1 MCVRVRVR
9 VATRVHA
16 CLNVTVSVATLV
28 HALICVPNPT
38 PQMPRTVSVRVML
51 KQQRLDRVHPSLSH
65 RGEPHYQ
72 TVCYII
78 TIAISIIVPFSIQ
91 ASP

>member
-1 MCVRVRVR
+1 MSFGRSPADESCPSQSDGLKCDYIDGRTHDNSKEIEGNCVCVRVR

-28 HALICVPNPT
+28 QALICVPNPT

-51 KQQRLDRVHPSLSH
+51 KQ
-65 RGEPHYQ
+65 
-72 TVCYII
+72 
-78 TIAISIIVPFSIQ
+78 
-91 ASP
+91 